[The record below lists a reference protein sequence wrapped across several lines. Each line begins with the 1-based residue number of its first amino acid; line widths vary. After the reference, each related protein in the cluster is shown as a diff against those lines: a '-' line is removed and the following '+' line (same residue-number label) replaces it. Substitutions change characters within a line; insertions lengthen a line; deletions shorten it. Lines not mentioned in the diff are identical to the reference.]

1 MSRINTNVQSM
12 IAQRVLNQNHSSLN
26 TSLERLSTGVKINRG
41 KDDPAGLIASEAL
54 GSQIKSTSAAL
65 SNADRADQ
73 VVNTAEGGLQEVSGL
88 LTELQGLVTSTASS
102 AGLSSEEK
110 DANQLQVDSILQTID
125 RISGSTSFQGIKLL
139 NGNFD
144 FKVSGMAAG
153 VSDFRINA
161 AKFSGGSMNLNA
173 VITKSA
179 QLGGFYLSMA
189 TSNISLSGTGATGSK
204 FVVEVKGS
212 KGSRELSF
220 ASGTNVSVIRD
231 TINTFKDVTGV
242 SASKSGTGVRLF
254 STEYGSAEF
263 VSVKVVA
270 AGNITGTAIG
280 VYNMSSTNFNT
291 VKTATHTGFA
301 SATNGLSDSGQDV
314 GATING
320 IIAVSK
326 GRNARISTDF
336 LDAELTFTGTTSTTL
351 GSVGTGQTGTITGGG
366 ATFQLAG
373 KVDINGKVSL
383 GVGDTSIRKLGNS
396 TAGFLSSLSSGNAN
410 SLTTA
415 SLDNAQK
422 IVSEAINQVSSLR
435 GRLGAFQKNTIG
447 ATTRSLNVA
456 LENSQAAQSVI
467 RDSDF
472 AAETASLTRS
482 QIMVS
487 ASTNVLGLAN
497 QAPQSVLQLLG

>member
-291 VKTATHTGFA
+291 VKTATHTG
-301 SATNGLSDSGQDV
+301 
-314 GATING
+314 
-320 IIAVSK
+320 
-326 GRNARISTDF
+326 
-336 LDAELTFTGTTSTTL
+336 
-351 GSVGTGQTGTITGGG
+351 
-366 ATFQLAG
+366 
-373 KVDINGKVSL
+373 
-383 GVGDTSIRKLGNS
+383 
-396 TAGFLSSLSSGNAN
+396 
-410 SLTTA
+410 
-415 SLDNAQK
+415 
-422 IVSEAINQVSSLR
+422 
-435 GRLGAFQKNTIG
+435 
-447 ATTRSLNVA
+447 
-456 LENSQAAQSVI
+456 
-467 RDSDF
+467 
-472 AAETASLTRS
+472 
-482 QIMVS
+482 
-487 ASTNVLGLAN
+487 
-497 QAPQSVLQLLG
+497 